1 VKKLLITFGT
11 LIILTSCGYSSEDE
25 CLLKEMQKC
34 DSGSCENQARNYCD
48 AEFPGKKRNF
58 TITKDVKPEI
68 GFYVSDSKVF
78 FGYRKKGF
86 GQHVNICLKREGEKR
101 CLGRTFIHSDYKN
114 YVVSGTKDEY
124 FADYVN
130 AAGEELKKGTRMTVT
145 ADLKVGFFEWLFDK
159 AWSLLGFIAI
169 GAGILAIMGIVYAL
183 YEAIMNWIASWFE
196 DEDEDEEIE
205 EVEDDA
211 DLDEDDDLDELA
223 GLLISGGDEQKAQ
236 LESMTKNEIKEWAD
250 AYGFNVPSSLSKAEM
265 IEKFITEAEEM

>member
-1 VKKLLITFGT
+1 
-11 LIILTSCGYSSEDE
+11 
-25 CLLKEMQKC
+25 
-34 DSGSCENQARNYCD
+34 
-48 AEFPGKKRNF
+48 
-58 TITKDVKPEI
+58 
-68 GFYVSDSKVF
+68 
-78 FGYRKKGF
+78 
-86 GQHVNICLKREGEKR
+86 
-101 CLGRTFIHSDYKN
+101 
-114 YVVSGTKDEY
+114 
-124 FADYVN
+124 
-130 AAGEELKKGTRMTVT
+130 MTVT